1 MSAKAYFV
9 KYFTKEVVVEIGD
22 YIASHMGN
30 MRAGE
35 LSYEISC
42 SAVHV
47 GDILKGDRK
56 PSPKLLDRIAVV
68 LKLNRFYL
76 YYLAGRWPQEMR
88 GLSQVDF
95 QRQYGLGL
103 EAEAKLP
110 ERQTREEVQG
120 DLYAI
125 A

>member
-1 MSAKAYFV
+1 M
-9 KYFTKEVVVEIGD
+9 FTKEVKVQTLNK
-22 YIASHMGN
+22 YIASNMGN
-30 MRAGE
+30 MRPGE
-35 LSYEISC
+35 LSQQIGC
-42 SAVHV
+42 GAVHV
-47 GDILKGDRK
+47 GDILRGDRK

-76 YYLAGRWPQEMR
+76 YYLAGRWPEDMR

-103 EAEAKLP
+103 EAEVKRP
-110 ERQTREEVQG
+110 ERETREEVQG